1 LIDAVVGVTAM
12 DFSGFVTV
20 SVTVGD
26 TTVPSVAVIPLIP
39 VLTPVANPLA
49 LIVATEV
56 VPEVQVTLAV
66 MFAVEPSL

>member
-1 LIDAVVGVTAM
+1 LIDAVTGVTAI

-20 SVTVGD
+20 SVTDGE
-26 TTVPSVAVIPLIP
+26 TTVPRVAVIPLMP
-39 VLTPVANPLA
+39 TLTPVAKPLA

-56 VPEVQVTLAV
+56 VADVHVTLAV